1 MATAAATITVPP
13 AGRSVRPI
21 VHWQDRLAQLL
32 LVGCC
37 AALALFLLGPLFMI
51 LVKSVQDKEG
61 AFVGLLQFREYMAT
75 PRLRDSI
82 WNTLWV
88 ALAVTGVT
96 IPLAFTYAYALTR
109 SCIPAKGFFRVVG
122 LTPILAP
129 SLLSAISFIQW
140 FGNQG
145 LLKGLLG
152 GVPVYGPL
160 GIIISS
166 IYATFPH
173 ALMIVLTSLLLS
185 DGRLYEAA
193 ESLGTRTTRRFFTIT
208 LPGAKFGLVSAAMV
222 VFSYTVSD
230 FGIPKVIGGNFS
242 VLAVD
247 IFKQVIGQQ
256 NFNKGAVV
264 SLVLLVPVLL
274 AFVVDWIMQGRQQSQ
289 FSARGVPYV
298 PKPSPWFDAAMLAFC
313 ILVALLL
320 LAVLG
325 MAVYTSF
332 IKLWP
337 YDKSW
342 SLRHYT
348 FGLIDGGVIDAYFNS
363 LKMAFLA
370 ALFGTLFIFGCAYL
384 LEKTRGLP
392 SLRALIRLLAA
403 IPMGVPGM
411 VLGLGYI
418 FFFNHP
424 DNPLNFMYKTLGI
437 LALSTVVH
445 YYTSSHLTAVTALKA
460 LDAEFE
466 SVSSSL
472 KVPFYKT
479 FWRVTVPVC
488 LPAILDIG
496 RYLFVN
502 AMVTISAVVF
512 LYGPDTRLAAVAI
525 LNLDEA
531 GEIGPAAAMAT
542 LIVLSSTVV
551 CLLYAL
557 VTRFLLTR
565 TQAWRT
571 VRRSGPELRR
581 RLRFSR
587 RTSP

>member
-1 MATAAATITVPP
+1 MATAAATLPP
-13 AGRSVRPI
+13 PLPAVRR
-21 VHWQDRLAQLL
+21 VHHWQERLAQGL
-32 LVGCC
+32 LVACC
-37 AALALFLLGPLFMI
+37 AALILFLFAPLFMI
-51 LVKSVQDKEG
+51 LVKSVQDKDG
-61 AFVGLLQFREYMAT
+61 AFVGLLQFQQYFET
-75 PRLRDSI
+75 PALRQSI
-82 WNTLWV
+82 VNTLWI
-88 ALAVTGVT
+88 ATAVTGVT
-96 IPLAFTYAYALTR
+96 VPLAFMYAYALTR
-109 SCIPAKGFFRVVG
+109 SCMPWRGFFRVIA

-140 FGNQG
+140 FGTQG

-152 GVPVYGPL
+152 GASIYGPI
-160 GIIISS
+160 GIILSS

-173 ALMIVLTSLLLS
+173 ALMIVLTALLLS

-193 ESLGTRTTRRFFTIT
+193 ESLRTPTWRKFFTIT
-208 LPGAKFGLVSAAMV
+208 LPGAKYGLVSAAMV

-242 VLAVD
+242 VLALD

-264 SLVLLVPVLL
+264 SLILLAPVFV
-274 AFVVDWIMQGRQQSQ
+274 AFVVDWIMQGRLQSQ
-289 FSARGVPYV
+289 FSSRAVPYA
-298 PKPSPWFDAAMLAFC
+298 PKPKRWFDGAMLAFC
-313 ILVALLL
+313 VVVALLL

-337 YDKSW
+337 YDLHF

-348 FGLIDGGVIDAYFNS
+348 FGLIDAGVISSFWNS
-363 LKMAFLA
+363 VKMAA
-370 ALFGTLFIFGCAYL
+370 ATAVFGTMFIFGGAYL
-384 LEKTRGLP
+384 LEKTTGMNGVRK
-392 SLRALIRLLAA
+392 LIRLLAA

-418 FFFNHP
+418 LFFNHP
-424 DNPLNFMYKTLGI
+424 DNPLNGLYHTLTI
-437 LALSTVVH
+437 LVLSTVVH

-460 LDAEFE
+460 LDNEFE
-466 SVSSSL
+466 AVSASL

-479 FWRVTVPVC
+479 FFRVTVPVC

-512 LYGPDTRLAAVAI
+512 LYAPQTQLASVAI
-525 LNLDEA
+525 LNLDDA
-531 GEIGPAAAMAT
+531 GEIGAAAAMAT
-542 LIVLSSTVV
+542 LIVAASSLVCVV
-551 CLLYAL
+551 YAG
-557 VTRFLLTR
+557 VTRLLLTR
-565 TQAWRT
+565 TQAWRKP
-571 VRRSGPELRR
+571 SAAG
-581 RLRFSR
+581 
-587 RTSP
+587 

>member
-1 MATAAATITVPP
+1 MATLAATLSTLPSGPVVKPV
-13 AGRSVRPI
+13 A
-21 VHWQDRLAQLL
+21 HWHDRLAQGLL
-32 LVGCC
+32 LACC

-51 LVKSVQDKEG
+51 LAKSVQDKDG
-61 AFVGLLQFREYMAT
+61 AFVGLLQFQEYMAT
-75 PRLRDSI
+75 PRLRQSI

-88 ALAVTGVT
+88 ALVVTGIT
-96 IPLAFTYAYALTR
+96 IPLAFTFAYALTR
-109 SCIPAKGFFRVVG
+109 SCMPGRAVFRIVG

-129 SLLSAISFIQW
+129 SLLAAISFIQW

-152 GVPVYGPL
+152 GVPVYGAL

-193 ESLGTRTTRRFFTIT
+193 ESLGTKTWRKFFTIT
-208 LPGAKFGLVSAAMV
+208 LPGAKYGLVSAAMV

-264 SLVLLVPVLL
+264 SLVLLLPVLF
-274 AFVVDWIMQGRQQSQ
+274 AFIVDWIMQGKQQSQ
-289 FSARGVPYV
+289 FSARAVPYA
-298 PKPSPWFDAAMLAFC
+298 PKPKPWFDGAMFVYC
-313 ILVALLL
+313 TVVALLL

-325 MAVYTSF
+325 MAIYTSF

-337 YDKSW
+337 YDKSF

-348 FGLIDGGVIDAYFNS
+348 FGLIDAGVIDSFFNS
-363 LKMAFLA
+363 LRMAFA
-370 ALFGTLFIFGCAYL
+370 SALFGTVFIFGCAYL
-384 LEKTRGLP
+384 LEKSRGMP
-392 SLRALIRLLAA
+392 AARAAIRLLAA

-418 FFFNHP
+418 LFFNHP
-424 DNPLNFMYKTLGI
+424 DNPLNGLYHTLTI
-437 LALSTVVH
+437 LVLSTVVH

-466 SVSSSL
+466 SVSASL
-472 KVPFYKT
+472 KVPFWKT
-479 FWRVTVPVC
+479 FHRVTVPVC

-512 LYGPDTRLAAVAI
+512 LYSPDTRLAALTI

-551 CLLYAL
+551 CVLYAL
-557 VTRFLLTR
+557 VTRVLLTR
-565 TQAWRT
+565 TQAWRKP
-571 VRRSGPELRR
+571 VAGL
-581 RLRFSR
+581 
-587 RTSP
+587 